1 MATSFVVPAGGGKH
15 LDMSAPGRFADLK
28 LLREQTADSIMLFE
42 ESLPAGTK
50 STFHLHHH
58 SDEVAWVLEGE
69 MTFRIGDDV
78 SVGGPGT
85 CAFLVRNV
93 PHAWKNSG
101 PRHRARALP
110 LHPGP
115 GRRLPRGDAGAA
127 QPDGRRE
134 PGQALQDLQL
144 GNRWPESAMTDD
156 YQRRCYGE
164 ISVGTGEKPGIVV
177 VDFQLGFTD
186 PQYPLGGAPLVM
198 RALENTARLL
208 EVARRVGAP
217 VAVCNTAYMNER
229 EMPYWKIT
237 AVKQTFL
244 HDHPS
249 TALDPRIY
257 EPSYDLKVTKKGPS
271 IFFETGVA
279 NYFMKE
285 RVDTMIVTG
294 CNTSGCIRGS
304 ALNSF
309 SHRFRTLVPEDCV
322 GDIEEGPH
330 RDNLR
335 DIGRRYVDVTD
346 LAFCIDYLERW
357 GRRNAA

>member
-1 MATSFVVPAGGGKH
+1 
-15 LDMSAPGRFADLK
+15 
-28 LLREQTADSIMLFE
+28 
-42 ESLPAGTK
+42 
-50 STFHLHHH
+50 
-58 SDEVAWVLEGE
+58 
-69 MTFRIGDDV
+69 
-78 SVGGPGT
+78 
-85 CAFLVRNV
+85 
-93 PHAWKNSG
+93 
-101 PRHRARALP
+101 
-110 LHPGP
+110 
-115 GRRLPRGDAGAA
+115 
-127 QPDGRRE
+127 
-134 PGQALQDLQL
+134 
-144 GNRWPESAMTDD
+144 MTDD
-156 YQRRCYGE
+156 YQRRSYGE

-198 RALENTARLL
+198 RAVENTARLL
-208 EVARRVGAP
+208 KVARRVGVP

-294 CNTSGCIRGS
+294 CNTSGCIRGTRARHLQPPLPHPGARGLRRRHRGAAAQGQS
-304 ALNSF
+304 AR
-309 SHRFRTLVPEDCV
+309 HRPALCRCHGSGVLRRLSGTL
-322 GDIEEGPH
+322 GQAQQ
-330 RDNLR
+330 RLS
-335 DIGRRYVDVTD
+335 
-346 LAFCIDYLERW
+346 
-357 GRRNAA
+357 

>member
-1 MATSFVVPAGGGKH
+1 
-15 LDMSAPGRFADLK
+15 
-28 LLREQTADSIMLFE
+28 
-42 ESLPAGTK
+42 
-50 STFHLHHH
+50 
-58 SDEVAWVLEGE
+58 
-69 MTFRIGDDV
+69 
-78 SVGGPGT
+78 
-85 CAFLVRNV
+85 
-93 PHAWKNSG
+93 
-101 PRHRARALP
+101 
-110 LHPGP
+110 
-115 GRRLPRGDAGAA
+115 
-127 QPDGRRE
+127 
-134 PGQALQDLQL
+134 
-144 GNRWPESAMTDD
+144 MTDD
-156 YQRRCYGE
+156 YQRRSYGE

-198 RALENTARLL
+198 RAVENTARLL
-208 EVARRVGAP
+208 KVARRVGAP

-257 EPSYDLKVTKKGPS
+257 EPTYDLKVTKKGPS

-304 ALNSF
+304 ALDSF

-330 RDNLR
+330 SDNLR

-357 GRRNAA
+357 GQRNSA